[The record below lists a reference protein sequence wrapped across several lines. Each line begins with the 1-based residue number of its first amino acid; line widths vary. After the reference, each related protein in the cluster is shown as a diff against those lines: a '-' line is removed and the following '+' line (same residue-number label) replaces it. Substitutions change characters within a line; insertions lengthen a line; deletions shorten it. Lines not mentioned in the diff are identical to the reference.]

1 MADLTHLDGPA
12 LQRFVDNDLADFIDG
27 LKAIRKD
34 SAADNGGVRAL
45 RSIVNGATTPE
56 TLQQSQA
63 LSIGQMGTSDALH
76 GQSLLTAVTGA
87 AKSTDAVFEQ
97 HVDLF
102 GDIDR
107 DMKQTIRTLLNAQG
121 SSLQSIDGEKF
132 LDIFSDVDEGMSE
145 NPGSDDTD
153 SGSGNSGNDD
163 QHR

>member
-12 LQRFVDNDLADFIDG
+12 LQRFVDNDLADFIDA

-63 LSIGQMGTSDALH
+63 LSIGQMGTGDTMH
-76 GQSLLTAVTGA
+76 GEALLTAATGA
-87 AKSTDAVFEQ
+87 AHSVDAVFEQ
-97 HVDLF
+97 HVNLF

-107 DMKQTIRTLLNAQG
+107 DMKQTIRTMLNTQG
-121 SSLQSIDGEKF
+121 STLQSIDGEKF
-132 LDIFSDVDEGMSE
+132 LDLFSDVDEGMSE
-145 NPGSDDTD
+145 NPGSDDTTG
-153 SGSGNSGNDD
+153 SGSGSES
-163 QHR
+163 